1 MCSQFNQ
8 PRCCIAFCPRFQR
21 VSTSRCHHCTSSSEK
36 FDSWQS
42 LELWLLLLL
51 GSSGWRA
58 LCMPPWPHCDTW
70 QGKQFWIEDCSK
82 ELRHPFTL
90 EITSLP
96 ALSTSPSDPASNM
109 LIATMALIQE
119 SVRGACKVSEYPLS
133 SVETSN
139 MYAVNGTTSSAM
151 TLQFCLCWIQA
162 VGTCTTIAKRLRS
175 QCKALQSLGQTSMGT
190 RSGKLV
196 MGISL
201 SFLLRLGH
209 SSHRERSKS
218 VQKTCDIGT
227 KSLAAGSLAIW
238 DRSKSKSFEMNQK

>member
-1 MCSQFNQ
+1 
-8 PRCCIAFCPRFQR
+8 
-21 VSTSRCHHCTSSSEK
+21 
-36 FDSWQS
+36 
-42 LELWLLLLL
+42 
-51 GSSGWRA
+51 
-58 LCMPPWPHCDTW
+58 
-70 QGKQFWIEDCSK
+70 
-82 ELRHPFTL
+82 
-90 EITSLP
+90 
-96 ALSTSPSDPASNM
+96 M

-196 MGISL
+196 MEIGNISL
-201 SFLLRLGH
+201 FFATVGPFIAS
-209 SSHRERSKS
+209 
-218 VQKTCDIGT
+218 
-227 KSLAAGSLAIW
+227 
-238 DRSKSKSFEMNQK
+238 